1 MVGTGQ
7 SKQPDIE
14 YSLSLVEI
22 SRCCGVETEAILVLT
37 EEGVLSP
44 HGTTPGEWQFG
55 SADLGRALSAL
66 RLERDLGI
74 NPAGAALAIDLLD
87 EMQQLRE
94 RVRLL
99 EALVFER
106 QPGVRGEQ

>member
-1 MVGTGQ
+1 MVATGQ

-37 EEGVLSP
+37 AEGVLSP
-44 HGTTPGEWQFG
+44 QGSNPGEWRFG
-55 SADLGRALSAL
+55 SADLNRALSAL

-87 EMQQLRE
+87 EMQHLRE
-94 RVRLL
+94 RVRML
-99 EALVFER
+99 EALVFE
-106 QPGVRGEQ
+106 QPGARRKQ

>member
-14 YSLSLVEI
+14 YSLSWVEI

-37 EEGVLSP
+37 EEGR
-44 HGTTPGEWQFG
+44 FG

-74 NPAGAALAIDLLD
+74 NPAGAALAVDLLD

>member
-1 MVGTGQ
+1 MVMSGQ
-7 SKQPDIE
+7 ANQPDIE

-37 EEGVLSP
+37 AEGVLSP
-44 HGTTPGEWQFG
+44 RGTAPDEWRFN
-55 SADLGRALSAL
+55 SADLGRAMSAL

-87 EMQQLRE
+87 EMRQLRE
-94 RVRLL
+94 RVRML
-99 EALVFER
+99 EALVFE
-106 QPGVRGEQ
+106 QPGARRKQ